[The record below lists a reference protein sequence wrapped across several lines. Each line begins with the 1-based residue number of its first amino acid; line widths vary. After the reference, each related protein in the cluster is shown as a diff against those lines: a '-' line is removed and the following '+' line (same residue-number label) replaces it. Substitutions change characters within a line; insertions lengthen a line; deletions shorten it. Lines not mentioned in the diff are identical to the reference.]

1 MREEGW
7 PGREGWYDIAQI
19 CLNGHIINA
28 MTSTN
33 PEHSMN
39 FCDIC
44 GASTIT
50 NCQHCKHDIRGK
62 YHVRG
67 VLNSRYMT
75 PKFCLNCG
83 TPYSWTDIKIKAA
96 QELVL
101 GLDNLTQVEKENLNK
116 SLNDIIRDTPETTVA
131 ATKAKKLFAKAG
143 RGVAEGFKNI
153 LVDIVSEAAKKM
165 IWP

>member
-1 MREEGW
+1 
-7 PGREGWYDIAQI
+7 
-19 CLNGHIINA
+19 
-28 MTSTN
+28 
-33 PEHSMN
+33 
-39 FCDIC
+39 
-44 GASTIT
+44 
-50 NCQHCKHDIRGK
+50 
-62 YHVRG
+62 
-67 VLNSRYMT
+67 MT